1 MALNVIAIGAA
12 AHVSNI
18 NAVLEAVGRG
28 PGSLSRKLTTTPD
41 PEWTEELV
49 THYFMSD
56 QGVTEEF
63 VTILLG
69 FPNADLPPL
78 PAGVAWGVDGV
89 ISAEDA
95 ITAIDGANFK
105 VFVSSGDVSPAAQV
119 AAAVGAEGLYVIP
132 FNPDP

>member
-1 MALNVIAIGAA
+1 MSDLNLIAIGSIAYAA
-12 AHVSNI
+12 NI
-18 NAVLEAVGRG
+18 NAVLEAHGRG
-28 PGSLSRKLTTTPD
+28 PNSLSRKLTTVAD
-41 PEWTEELV
+41 PAWTEPA
-49 THYFMSD
+49 THLFMSD

-69 FPNADLPPL
+69 FPNGDLPPL
-78 PAGVAWGVDGV
+78 PEGVAWGVNGI

-95 ITAIDGANFK
+95 IEAINGANFK

-132 FNPDP
+132 DNPDP

>member
-12 AHVSNI
+12 AYAANI
-18 NAVLEAVGRG
+18 NAVLEAMGRG
-28 PGSLSRKLTTTPD
+28 PGSLSRKLTTVVD
-41 PEWTEELV
+41 PEWTEESV

-69 FPNADLPPL
+69 FPNGDLPPL
-78 PAGVAWGVDGV
+78 PEGTVWGENGV
-89 ISAEDA
+89 ISAQDA
-95 ITAIDGANFK
+95 IEAIDGANFK
-105 VFVSSGDVSPAAQV
+105 VFVSSGEVAPAAQV

>member
-12 AHVSNI
+12 AHATNI
-18 NAVLEAVGRG
+18 NAVLEAMDRG
-28 PGSLSRKLTTTPD
+28 PGSLSRKLTTVAD
-41 PEWTEELV
+41 PAWTEAP
-49 THYFMSD
+49 THLFMSD

-63 VTILLG
+63 VATLLG
-69 FPNADLPPL
+69 FADGELPPL
-78 PAGVAWGVDGV
+78 PEGVAWGDNGV
-89 ISAEDA
+89 IAEQDA
-95 ITAIDGANFK
+95 IDAVDGANFK

>member
-1 MALNVIAIGAA
+1 MALNIIAIGAA
-12 AHVSNI
+12 AHVTDI
-18 NAVLEAVGRG
+18 NAVLEAMGRG
-28 PGSLSRKLTTTPD
+28 PDSLSRKLTTEPD
-41 PEWTEELV
+41 PEWTETA

-78 PAGVAWGVDGV
+78 PNGTSWGVDGV

-95 ITAIDGANFK
+95 IEAIDGSHFK
-105 VFVSSGDVSPAAQV
+105 VFVSSGDVTPQAQV
-119 AAAVGAEGLYVIP
+119 SAAVGAEWLYVIP